1 MGRDNG
7 PRCSGLN
14 LVRGV
19 RGRGEG
25 GEARDPVAAQEG
37 AREIE

>member
-19 RGRGEG
+19 RGWGR